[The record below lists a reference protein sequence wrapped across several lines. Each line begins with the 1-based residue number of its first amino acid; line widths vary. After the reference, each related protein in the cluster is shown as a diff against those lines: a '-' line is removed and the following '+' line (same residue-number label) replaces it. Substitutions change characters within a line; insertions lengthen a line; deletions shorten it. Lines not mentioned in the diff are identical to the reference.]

1 MRVSEVRGGEKK
13 CSKAP
18 VPDRSDSVFPGTEA
32 KERLVHTKY
41 PKGGEVARD
50 AVSGTLVYPPR
61 HTRMTTEKRKRPK
74 PVSQGRVPHSKEG
87 IDPWERIAWHQIHGN

>member
-1 MRVSEVRGGEKK
+1 VRVSEVRGGEKK

-41 PKGGEVARD
+41 PKGDEVARD
-50 AVSGTLVYPPR
+50 AVSGTLVCRKTDNRKKGNAPSRLAKGVSPIPR
-61 HTRMTTEKRKRPK
+61 
-74 PVSQGRVPHSKEG
+74 KE
-87 IDPWERIAWHQIHGN
+87 